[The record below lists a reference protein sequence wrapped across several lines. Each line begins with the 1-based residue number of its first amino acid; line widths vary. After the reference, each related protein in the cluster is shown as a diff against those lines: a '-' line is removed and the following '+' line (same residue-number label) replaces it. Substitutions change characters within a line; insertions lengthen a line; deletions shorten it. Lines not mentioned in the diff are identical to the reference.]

1 MREKIMPP
9 LVLTLICVIVSG
21 LLVLANAATKD
32 KIKAAQ
38 EEKLNNS
45 LVELFGEG
53 NYTVLDQSYD
63 DVTQV
68 IRDDKG
74 QVIFDITVDGYSKGG
89 LQMLIGID
97 PAGKLAGISIVSI
110 GETPG
115 LGTKVLDA
123 AFLDQFKGITSSEF
137 SMDAVTGATY
147 SSNGMKKAV
156 TIAMDTYTKNKEAIL
171 SE

>member
-1 MREKIMPP
+1 M
-9 LVLTLICVIVSG
+9 
-21 LLVLANAATKD
+21 
-32 KIKAAQ
+32 
-38 EEKLNNS
+38 
-45 LVELFGEG
+45 
-53 NYTVLDQSYD
+53 
-63 DVTQV
+63 
-68 IRDDKG
+68 
-74 QVIFDITVDGYSKGG
+74 DGYSKGG
-89 LQMLIGID
+89 LQLLIGID